1 MLNLK
6 QIRKINLQT
15 NSPEEKFVKGY
26 RFINFKTMT
35 QRDSFYES
43 YVSWNKDSIKREIKA
58 IRWTLKEAETNPEVL
73 GRYNTS
79 EKLLSRILSL
89 EERDENNPYVVKS
102 LEWLKQAEIDFD
114 KKLKKVAEKLV
125 EFNFC
130 NLRTSMDVLDV
141 SENHS
146 RGLDFYI
153 TAQETTLSE
162 TEDQFGSP
170 KGIKTHIGRAHAR
183 MIWVQ
188 CTEKES
194 HWRFICTLKNKYN
207 K

>member
-6 QIRKINLQT
+6 KIRKINSQT
-15 NSPEEKFVKGY
+15 NSPEEQFKIGY
-26 RFINFKTMT
+26 RFINLKTIT

-43 YVSWNKDSIKREIKA
+43 YVSWNRNSIKREIKA
-58 IRWTLKEAETNPEVL
+58 IKWTLKEAESNPEVL
-73 GRYNTS
+73 GRWNTS
-79 EKLLSRILSL
+79 ETLLSKISSL
-89 EERDENNPYVVKS
+89 EEQDKNKPYIVKS

-130 NLRTSMDVLDV
+130 KLRVEMNVLDV
-141 SENHS
+141 SQNHS

-153 TAQETTLSE
+153 TAEETIYSE
-162 TEDQFGSP
+162 TEEQFGSP
-170 KGIKTHIGRAHAR
+170 KRIITQIGRAHAR
-183 MIWVQ
+183 MIWVE

-194 HWRFICTLKNKYN
+194 HWRFICTLKK
-207 K
+207 